1 MDESVVH
8 ALARKVGGRFR
19 LTALVQKRLIELNRG
34 ARPTVEPKE
43 TALRTVIEELLQG
56 TLDEKP
62 QELDTKAATQEET
75 PAAGADAQ
83 PAE

>member
-8 ALARKVGGRFR
+8 ALAKKVGGRFR

-56 TLDEKP
+56 ALEEEP
-62 QELDTKAATQEET
+62 QELDKTGTGQEEA

-83 PAE
+83 HKE